1 MVLAKKQIPK
11 AMARQHW
18 LDPLARKLLQ
28 ATGDLPPDPA
38 PTKQK
43 PRAVP
48 GADPSSAA
56 SATET
61 WSLDVNRATPE
72 QWQKLPGCS
81 DAMVDVLMRLQRG
94 GVQFSQLEDLA
105 LLLNLPDDLVQRWT
119 PHLIFRWH
127 GDAPVLPK
135 QPLLD
140 LNAAAPTLLE
150 QTLNWPKP
158 RLHRLIQ
165 ERRLKPFE
173 HLADLQERVCLPPDA
188 VEQLI
193 GRVCFGARPS
203 GPSLPPR
210 T

>member
-1 MVLAKKQIPK
+1 MVLAKKQVPK

-28 ATGDLPPDPA
+28 ATGDLPPDSVQI
-38 PTKQK
+38 KQ
-43 PRAVP
+43 PRATP
-48 GADPSSAA
+48 TPA
-56 SATET
+56 ET

-81 DAMVDVLMRLQRG
+81 EAMVDVLMRLQRG
-94 GVQFSQLEDLA
+94 GVQFSQLDDLA
-105 LLLNLPDDLVQRWT
+105 LLLNLPADLVKLWT
-119 PHLIFRWH
+119 PHLVFRWH

-135 QPLLD
+135 QAPLD
-140 LNAAAPTLLE
+140 VNAAAPTLLE

-158 RLHRLIQ
+158 RLQRLIQ

-193 GRVCFGARPS
+193 GRVSFGARPS

-210 T
+210 S

>member
-1 MVLAKKQIPK
+1 MVLAKKQVPK

-28 ATGDLPPDPA
+28 ATGDLPPDPVQINQQ
-38 PTKQK
+38 PTTTPTQ
-43 PRAVP
+43 A
-48 GADPSSAA
+48 
-56 SATET
+56 ET

-72 QWQKLPGCS
+72 QWEKLPGCS
-81 DAMVDVLMRLQRG
+81 EAMVDVLMRLQRG
-94 GVQFSQLEDLA
+94 GVQFTQLDDLA
-105 LLLNLPDDLVQRWT
+105 LLLNLPTDLVKLWT
-119 PHLIFRWH
+119 PHLVFRWH
-127 GDAPVLPK
+127 GDAPELPK
-135 QPLLD
+135 QPPLD

-150 QTLNWPKP
+150 TTLNWPKP
-158 RLHRLIQ
+158 RLQRLIQ

-193 GRVCFGARPS
+193 GRVSFGTRPS

-210 T
+210 S

>member
-1 MVLAKKQIPK
+1 MVLAKKQVPK

-28 ATGDLPPDPA
+28 AMGDLPPDSVQI
-38 PTKQK
+38 KQQ
-43 PRAVP
+43 PRATP
-48 GADPSSAA
+48 TPA
-56 SATET
+56 ET

-81 DAMVDVLMRLQRG
+81 EAMVDVLMRLQRG
-94 GVQFSQLEDLA
+94 GVQFSQLDDLA
-105 LLLNLPDDLVQRWT
+105 LLLNLPADLVKLWT
-119 PHLIFRWH
+119 PHLVFRWH

-135 QPLLD
+135 QAPLD
-140 LNAAAPTLLE
+140 VNAAAPTLLE

-158 RLHRLIQ
+158 RLQRLIQ

-193 GRVCFGARPS
+193 GRVSFGARPS

-210 T
+210 S

>member
-1 MVLAKKQIPK
+1 MVLAKKQVPK

-28 ATGDLPPDPA
+28 ATGDLPPDSVQI
-38 PTKQK
+38 KQQ
-43 PRAVP
+43 PRATP
-48 GADPSSAA
+48 TPA
-56 SATET
+56 ET

-81 DAMVDVLMRLQRG
+81 EAMVDVLMRLQRG
-94 GVQFSQLEDLA
+94 GVQFSQLDDLA
-105 LLLNLPDDLVQRWT
+105 LLLNLPADLVKLWT
-119 PHLIFRWH
+119 PHLVFRWH

-135 QPLLD
+135 QAPLD
-140 LNAAAPTLLE
+140 VNAAAPTLLA

-158 RLHRLIQ
+158 RLQRLIQ

-193 GRVCFGARPS
+193 GRVSFGARPS

-210 T
+210 S

>member
-1 MVLAKKQIPK
+1 MVLAKKQVSK

-28 ATGDLPPDPA
+28 ATGDLPPDPVQIKQQPRTT
-38 PTKQK
+38 PTQ
-43 PRAVP
+43 A
-48 GADPSSAA
+48 
-56 SATET
+56 ET

-72 QWQKLPGCS
+72 QWEKLPGCS
-81 DAMVDVLMRLQRG
+81 EAMVDVLMRLQRG
-94 GVQFSQLEDLA
+94 GVQFSQLDDLA
-105 LLLNLPDDLVQRWT
+105 LLLNLPTDLLKLWT
-119 PHLIFRWH
+119 PHLVFRWH
-127 GDAPVLPK
+127 GDAPVLPE

-140 LNAAAPTLLE
+140 VNAAAPTLLE

-193 GRVCFGARPS
+193 GRVSFGARPS

-210 T
+210 S

>member
-1 MVLAKKQIPK
+1 
-11 AMARQHW
+11 MARQHW

-28 ATGDLPPDPA
+28 ATGDLPPDPVKA
-38 PTKQK
+38 NQTAKQTAKQK
-43 PRAVP
+43 L
-48 GADPSSAA
+48 SAPPA
-56 SATET
+56 PAAT

-81 DAMVDVLMRLQRG
+81 EAMVDVLMRLQRG
-94 GVQFSQLEDLA
+94 GVQFTQLDDLV
-105 LLLNLPDDLVQRWT
+105 LLLNLPHDLVERWT
-119 PHLIFRWH
+119 PHLVFRWH
-127 GDAPVLPK
+127 GDAPVLPE
-135 QPLLD
+135 QPPLD

-158 RLHRLIQ
+158 RLQRLIQ

-193 GRVCFGARPS
+193 GRVSFGARPS

-210 T
+210 G

>member
-1 MVLAKKQIPK
+1 MVLAKKQVPK

-28 ATGDLPPDPA
+28 ATGDLPPDSVQIKQQPRTT
-38 PTKQK
+38 PTQ
-43 PRAVP
+43 A
-48 GADPSSAA
+48 
-56 SATET
+56 ET

-72 QWQKLPGCS
+72 QWEKLPGCS
-81 DAMVDVLMRLQRG
+81 EAMVDVLMRLQRG
-94 GVQFSQLEDLA
+94 GVQFSQLDDLA
-105 LLLNLPDDLVQRWT
+105 LLLNLPTDLLKLWT
-119 PHLIFRWH
+119 PHLVFRWH
-127 GDAPVLPK
+127 GDAPVLPE

-140 LNAAAPTLLE
+140 VNAAAPTLLE

-158 RLHRLIQ
+158 RLQRLIQ

-193 GRVCFGARPS
+193 GRVSFGARPS

-210 T
+210 N

>member
-1 MVLAKKQIPK
+1 MVLAKKQVPK

-28 ATGDLPPDPA
+28 ATGDLPPDPVQIKQQPRTT
-38 PTKQK
+38 PTQ
-43 PRAVP
+43 A
-48 GADPSSAA
+48 
-56 SATET
+56 ET

-72 QWQKLPGCS
+72 QWEKLPGCS
-81 DAMVDVLMRLQRG
+81 EAMVDVLMRLQRG
-94 GVQFSQLEDLA
+94 GVQFSQLDDLA
-105 LLLNLPDDLVQRWT
+105 LLLNLPTDLVKLWT
-119 PHLIFRWH
+119 PHLVFRWH
-127 GDAPVLPK
+127 GDAPVLPE

-140 LNAAAPTLLE
+140 VNAAAPTLLE

-193 GRVCFGARPS
+193 GRVSFGARPS

-210 T
+210 S

>member
-1 MVLAKKQIPK
+1 MVLAKKQVPK

-28 ATGDLPPDPA
+28 ATGDLPPDSVQI
-38 PTKQK
+38 KQQ
-43 PRAVP
+43 PRATTTP
-48 GADPSSAA
+48 A
-56 SATET
+56 ET
-61 WSLDVNRATPE
+61 WNLDVNRATPE

-81 DAMVDVLMRLQRG
+81 EAMVDVLMRLQRG
-94 GVQFSQLEDLA
+94 GVQFSQLDDLA
-105 LLLNLPDDLVQRWT
+105 LLLNLPADLVKLWT
-119 PHLIFRWH
+119 PHLVFRWH

-135 QPLLD
+135 QAPLD
-140 LNAAAPTLLE
+140 VNAAAPTLLE

-158 RLHRLIQ
+158 RLQRLIQ

-193 GRVCFGARPS
+193 GRVSFGARPS

-210 T
+210 S

>member
-1 MVLAKKQIPK
+1 
-11 AMARQHW
+11 MARQHW

-28 ATGDLPPDPA
+28 ATGDLPPDPVKA
-38 PTKQK
+38 NQTAKQTAKQK
-43 PRAVP
+43 L
-48 GADPSSAA
+48 SAPPA
-56 SATET
+56 PAET

-81 DAMVDVLMRLQRG
+81 EAMVDVLMRLQRG
-94 GVQFSQLEDLA
+94 GVQFTQLDDLV
-105 LLLNLPDDLVQRWT
+105 LLLNLPHDLVERWT
-119 PHLIFRWH
+119 PHLVFRWH
-127 GDAPVLPK
+127 GDAPVLPE
-135 QPLLD
+135 QPPLD
-140 LNAAAPTLLE
+140 LNAAAPSLLE

-158 RLHRLIQ
+158 RLQRLIQ

-193 GRVCFGARPS
+193 GRVSFGTRPS

-210 T
+210 G

>member
-1 MVLAKKQIPK
+1 MVLAKKQVPK

-28 ATGDLPPDPA
+28 ATGDLPPDSVQI
-38 PTKQK
+38 KQQ
-43 PRAVP
+43 PRATP
-48 GADPSSAA
+48 TPA
-56 SATET
+56 ET

-81 DAMVDVLMRLQRG
+81 EAMVDVLMRLQRG
-94 GVQFSQLEDLA
+94 GVQFSQLDDLA
-105 LLLNLPDDLVQRWT
+105 LLLNLPAALVKLWT
-119 PHLIFRWH
+119 PHLVFRWH

-135 QPLLD
+135 QAPLD
-140 LNAAAPTLLE
+140 VNAAAPTLLE

-158 RLHRLIQ
+158 RLQRLIQ

-193 GRVCFGARPS
+193 GRVSFGARPS

-210 T
+210 S

>member
-1 MVLAKKQIPK
+1 
-11 AMARQHW
+11 MARQHW

-28 ATGDLPPDPA
+28 ATGDLPPDPVKA
-38 PTKQK
+38 KQTAKQTAKQK
-43 PRAVP
+43 L
-48 GADPSSAA
+48 SAPLTPA
-56 SATET
+56 ET

-81 DAMVDVLMRLQRG
+81 EAMVDVLMRLQRG
-94 GVQFSQLEDLA
+94 GVQFTQLDDLA
-105 LLLNLPDDLVQRWT
+105 LLLNLPSDLVERWT
-119 PHLIFRWH
+119 PHLVFRWH
-127 GDAPVLPK
+127 GDAPVLPE
-135 QPLLD
+135 QPPLD

-158 RLHRLIQ
+158 RLQRLIQ

-193 GRVCFGARPS
+193 GRVSFGARPS

-210 T
+210 G

>member
-1 MVLAKKQIPK
+1 MVLAKEQLTK

-28 ATGDLPPDPA
+28 ATGDLPPDSVQI
-38 PTKQK
+38 KQQ
-43 PRAVP
+43 PRATP
-48 GADPSSAA
+48 TPA
-56 SATET
+56 ET

-81 DAMVDVLMRLQRG
+81 EAMVDVLMRLQRG
-94 GVQFSQLEDLA
+94 GVQFSQLDDLA
-105 LLLNLPDDLVQRWT
+105 LLLNLPADLVKLWT
-119 PHLIFRWH
+119 PHLVFRWH

-135 QPLLD
+135 QAPLD
-140 LNAAAPTLLE
+140 VNAAAPTLLE
-150 QTLNWPKP
+150 QTLDWPKP
-158 RLHRLIQ
+158 RLQRLIQ

-193 GRVCFGARPS
+193 GRVSFGARPS

-210 T
+210 S

>member
-1 MVLAKKQIPK
+1 MVLAKKQVPK

-28 ATGDLPPDPA
+28 ATGDLPPDSVQI
-38 PTKQK
+38 KQQ
-43 PRAVP
+43 PRATP
-48 GADPSSAA
+48 TPA
-56 SATET
+56 ET

-81 DAMVDVLMRLQRG
+81 EAMVDVLMLLQRG
-94 GVQFSQLEDLA
+94 GVQFSQLDDLA
-105 LLLNLPDDLVQRWT
+105 LLLNLPADLVKLWT
-119 PHLIFRWH
+119 PHLVFRWH

-135 QPLLD
+135 QAPLD
-140 LNAAAPTLLE
+140 VNAAAPTLLE

-158 RLHRLIQ
+158 RLQRLIQ

-193 GRVCFGARPS
+193 GRVSFGARPS

-210 T
+210 S

>member
-1 MVLAKKQIPK
+1 MVLAKKQVPK

-28 ATGDLPPDPA
+28 ATGDLPPDPVQAKPA
-38 PTKQK
+38 PKAT
-43 PRAVP
+43 
-48 GADPSSAA
+48 PSPA
-56 SATET
+56 ET

-72 QWQKLPGCS
+72 QWQQLPGCTE
-81 DAMVDVLMRLQRG
+81 AMVDVLMRLQRG
-94 GVQFSQLEDLA
+94 GVQFSQLDDLA
-105 LLLNLPDDLVQRWT
+105 LLLNLSAELVELWT
-119 PHLIFRWH
+119 PHLLFRWH
-127 GDAPVLPK
+127 GDSPVLPE
-135 QPLLD
+135 QPPLD

-150 QTLNWPKP
+150 TSLNWPKP
-158 RLHRLIQ
+158 RLQRLIQ

-193 GRVCFGARPS
+193 GRVSFGARPS

-210 T
+210 S

>member
-1 MVLAKKQIPK
+1 MVLAKKQVPK

-28 ATGDLPPDPA
+28 ATGDLPPDSVQI
-38 PTKQK
+38 KQQ
-43 PRAVP
+43 PRATP
-48 GADPSSAA
+48 TPA
-56 SATET
+56 ET

-81 DAMVDVLMRLQRG
+81 EAMVDVLMRLQRG
-94 GVQFSQLEDLA
+94 GVQFSQLDDLA
-105 LLLNLPDDLVQRWT
+105 LLLNLPADLVKLWT
-119 PHLIFRWH
+119 PHLVFRWH
-127 GDAPVLPK
+127 GDTPVLPK
-135 QPLLD
+135 PAPLD
-140 LNAAAPTLLE
+140 VNAAAPTLLE

-158 RLHRLIQ
+158 RLQRLIQ

-193 GRVCFGARPS
+193 GRVSFGARPS

-210 T
+210 S